1 MPDAVLG
8 LTGKLRAI
16 TVHVHALQPPL
27 QPILEEGYVSKHA
40 RANRVHVTSLG
51 SAGPAGRTAVQVPDR
66 SGTGSGI
73 ESQPVR
79 ATMGIRWLDSPE
91 ISTTNFSMFAFRNC
105 LLRTMPRELNQ
116 GYRVNSASGC
126 YLKKDQHKP
135 IVAVGVSESCQIRH
149 NMKTF
154 GANGTSPTRCD
165 QATASEHKRWRAD
178 ECVRIRDSKSC
189 DSERKDTKQA
199 RAVYNG
205 EWRMEH
211 DEGGRCCGHFST
223 ASWVGSS
230 LQPSVGGVMED

>member
-1 MPDAVLG
+1 MESISVNKDLG
-8 LTGKLRAI
+8 IALR
-16 TVHVHALQPPL
+16 
-27 QPILEEGYVSKHA
+27 ILNCPSENIDGESSTLVIGC
-40 RANRVHVTSLG
+40 
-51 SAGPAGRTAVQVPDR
+51 RTCMQGCVFFNCGGLWRTCA
-66 SGTGSGI
+66 
-73 ESQPVR
+73 
-79 ATMGIRWLDSPE
+79 GIRWLDSPE

-116 GYRVNSASGC
+116 GYRVNSASSC

-154 GANGTSPTRCD
+154 GANGTSPTRCH

-178 ECVRIRDSKSC
+178 ECERVRDSRSC

-205 EWRMEH
+205 
-211 DEGGRCCGHFST
+211 
-223 ASWVGSS
+223 
-230 LQPSVGGVMED
+230 